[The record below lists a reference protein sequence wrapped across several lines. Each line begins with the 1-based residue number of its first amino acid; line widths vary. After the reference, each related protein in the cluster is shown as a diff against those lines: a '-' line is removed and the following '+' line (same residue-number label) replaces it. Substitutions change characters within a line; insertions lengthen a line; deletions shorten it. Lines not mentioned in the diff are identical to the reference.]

1 MWVFMFMFMLML
13 MCMRPCHV
21 SVCVRPYII
30 DLNSTNGTF
39 VCGKR
44 IESARYIELLEKDV
58 IRFGE
63 STREYVLLHT
73 EVLTDEEVASE
84 RREDQAKAQAK
95 RKA

>member
-1 MWVFMFMFMLML
+1 
-13 MCMRPCHV
+13 MCV
-21 SVCVRPYII
+21 LARPYII

-58 IRFGE
+58 IKFGE

-73 EVLTDEEVASE
+73 DALTDEEQQSE
-84 RREDQAKAQAK
+84 RKQDREQASKQKIKA
-95 RKA
+95 